1 MSQQHISQ
9 QQCACPKC
17 ECSVDS
23 HSIEKDGQ
31 FYCCQSC
38 ATGHADGSSDCGHD
52 CQCGESA
59 N

>member
-1 MSQQHISQ
+1 MSQQK
-9 QQCACPKC
+9 CACPKC
-17 ECSVDS
+17 KCSVDN

-31 FYCCQSC
+31 RYCCQSC
-38 ATGHADGSSDCGHD
+38 ATGHADGSGDCGHD